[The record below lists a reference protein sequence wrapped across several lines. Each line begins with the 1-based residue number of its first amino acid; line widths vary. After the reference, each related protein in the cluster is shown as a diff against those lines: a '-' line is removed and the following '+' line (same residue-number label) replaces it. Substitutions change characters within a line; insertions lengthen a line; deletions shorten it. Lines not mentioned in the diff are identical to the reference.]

1 MANTKKMTKKQM
13 FTNLLAKY
21 GFTQDEKDF
30 INHEIELLDKKNV
43 NKSGEKKLTAKQKE
57 NETYKVEIL
66 GIISEEAHTVGE
78 ILKKGNFPEDMTNQ
92 RVSALLKQ
100 MLTDGK
106 VVRTEKDRKA
116 YFKAVEVEG

>member
-1 MANTKKMTKKQM
+1 MSNTKKMTKKQM

-57 NETYKVEIL
+57 NEAYKVEIL
-66 GIISEEAHTVGE
+66 GIISEEAHTVSE
-78 ILKKGNFPEDMTNQ
+78 ILKSGDFPEDMTNQ
-92 RVSALLKQ
+92 RISALLKQ
-100 MLTDGK
+100 MIEADL

>member
-57 NETYKVEIL
+57 NEAYKVEIL
-66 GIISEEAHTVGE
+66 GIISEEAHTVSE
-78 ILKKGNFPEDMTNQ
+78 ILKSGDFPEDMTNQ
-92 RVSALLKQ
+92 RISALLKQ
-100 MLTDGK
+100 MIEADL

>member
-57 NETYKVEIL
+57 NEAYKVEIL
-66 GIISEEAHTVGE
+66 GIISEEAHTVSE
-78 ILKKGNFPEDMTNQ
+78 ILKLGNFPPEMTNQ
-92 RVSALLKQ
+92 RISAIVKQ
-100 MLTDGK
+100 MIEADL

>member
-21 GFTQDEKDF
+21 GFTQEEKDF

-57 NETYKVEIL
+57 NEAYKVEIL
-66 GIISEEAHTVGE
+66 GIISEEAHTVSE
-78 ILKKGNFPEDMTNQ
+78 ILKLGNFPDEMTNQ
-92 RVSALLKQ
+92 RISAIIKQ
-100 MLTDGK
+100 MIEADL

>member
-21 GFTQDEKDF
+21 GFTQEEKDF

-66 GIISEEAHTVGE
+66 GIISDEAHTVSE
-78 ILKKGNFPEDMTNQ
+78 ILKSGDFPEDMTNQ
-92 RVSALLKQ
+92 RISALLKQ
-100 MLTDGK
+100 MIEANL
-106 VVRTEKDRKA
+106 VIRTEKDRKA

>member
-21 GFTQDEKDF
+21 GFTQEEKDF

-66 GIISEEAHTVGE
+66 GIISEEAHTVSE
-78 ILKKGNFPEDMTNQ
+78 ILKLGNFPDEMTNQ
-92 RVSALLKQ
+92 RISAIIKQ
-100 MLTDGK
+100 MIEADL

>member
-1 MANTKKMTKKQM
+1 MSNNKKMTKKQM

-66 GIISEEAHTVGE
+66 GIISEEAHTVSE
-78 ILKKGNFPEDMTNQ
+78 ILKLGNFPDEMTNQ
-92 RVSALLKQ
+92 RISAIIKQ
-100 MLTDGK
+100 MIEADL

>member
-66 GIISEEAHTVGE
+66 GIISDEAHTVSE
-78 ILKKGNFPEDMTNQ
+78 ILKLGNFPPRNDQ
-92 RVSALLKQ
+92 SAYLCDCQ
-100 MLTDGK
+100 AD
-106 VVRTEKDRKA
+106 D
-116 YFKAVEVEG
+116 

>member
-1 MANTKKMTKKQM
+1 MSNTKKMTKKQM

-66 GIISEEAHTVGE
+66 GIISDEAHTVSE

-92 RVSALLKQ
+92 RISAIIKQ
-100 MLTDGK
+100 MIEADL